1 MKSATFSLSI
11 SSLRNR
17 ISRFIWLD
25 EVCHRF
31 FVNSRKAAKLH
42 NIDTPFPGLTLGQK
56 WLGAAKQLSCFR
68 LTQACFLPSAPQLG

>member
-1 MKSATFSLSI
+1 LKSATFSLSM
-11 SSLRNR
+11 SSLRNW

-31 FVNSRKAAKLH
+31 FVNSGKAAKLH
-42 NIDTPFPGLTLGQK
+42 NIDTAFPGLALGQK

-68 LTQACFLPSAPQLG
+68 LTQACFLTSAPQLG